1 MENLMKQ
8 NKNEQN
14 GTISTDNY
22 KFTDQELNK
31 QTDNIDIDGIKSEV
45 PKLMRNHLPDS
56 RN

>member
-1 MENLMKQ
+1 MKQ